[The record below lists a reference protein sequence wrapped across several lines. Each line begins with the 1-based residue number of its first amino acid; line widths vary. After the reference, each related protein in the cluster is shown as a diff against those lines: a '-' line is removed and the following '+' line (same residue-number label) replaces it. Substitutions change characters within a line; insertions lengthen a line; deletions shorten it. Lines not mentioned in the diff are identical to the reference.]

1 MRSNGLG
8 FAGSKRIPSVNIM
21 VPGADENERK
31 PNAVENAF
39 SQIKEFNQ
47 KLNESERPERV
58 IVLPAQVIRT
68 FPLCKTCADFVCC
81 CILTLFLIGAAIA
94 IGVWYAVASSY
105 I

>member
-8 FAGSKRIPSVNIM
+8 FAESKKLPSVNII
-21 VPGADENERK
+21 VPGSDENEK
-31 PNAVENAF
+31 KTNAVEDAF
-39 SQIKEFNQ
+39 AQIKEFNEQ
-47 KLNESERPERV
+47 LNKSERPERV
-58 IVLPAQVIRT
+58 IVLPRQVVQT

-81 CILTLFLIGAAIA
+81 CILTLFLVCAAIA